1 MENQPLESKAR
12 LARDIATCRPALLRR
27 ARTLVGPVDADDL
40 VQSTIE
46 RALAHLDDFEPQ
58 SNLIAWLRRIM
69 FTRTIDD
76 WRCHKRRYVS
86 LEAPEELPCEEEEHP
101 PFWAGLTR
109 EDVAAAVR
117 ALSPRFRTVFE
128 LHHEWGLSYDEVE
141 RELKIPFGT
150 VGTRLRRARLHLRRE
165 LTAVLLEREGWA
177 EAPGRRV
184 TVALVPAVRRA
195 DDRAASAGTSPSLA
209 AVA

>member
-1 MENQPLESKAR
+1 MQNQPLESKR
-12 LARDIATCRPALLRR
+12 QLAHDIAVCRPALLRR
-27 ARTLVGPVDADDL
+27 ARTLVGSIDADDL

-46 RALAHLDDFEPQ
+46 RALTHLDDFEPQ

-76 WRCHKRRYVS
+76 WRRHRRRYVS
-86 LEAPEELPCEEEEHP
+86 LEAPEELPCEEDEPP
-101 PFWAGLTR
+101 PFWAALTG

-117 ALSPRFRTVFE
+117 ALSPRFRAVFE
-128 LHHEWGLSYDEVE
+128 LHHEWGLTYDEVE
-141 RELKIPFGT
+141 RQLKIPFGT
-150 VGTRLRRARLHLRRE
+150 VGTRLRRARIRLRRE

-184 TVALVPAVRRA
+184 AVALVPAVRGGEPTTGA
-195 DDRAASAGTSPSLA
+195 SPSLS